1 MVLWAEK
8 SPWSFQKGT
17 VSKYLVIT
25 GHIQKSGF
33 RIHFEFLCQLHAS
46 QVRAGF
52 E

>member
-1 MVLWAEK
+1 MLWAEK
-8 SPWSFQKGT
+8 SLWSFQKAT

-25 GHIQKSGF
+25 GHTEKMGF